1 MIPKKKMLVSLPN
14 TEWKARMQLTIP
26 WAIDEN
32 SLIHVE
38 EHNSTF
44 VFVVLFFD
52 TEQFIFLFY

>member
-1 MIPKKKMLVSLPN
+1 MLVSLPN